1 MLSSDFADWVNSF
14 GIFGPLAYI
23 LAQILQMVIAP
34 IPGQVITAT
43 GGYLF
48 GWWGILWTL
57 IGTAIGGFIVFWLA
71 RKFGRPLIEK
81 FFKKSSISKFEFI
94 FNKNAT
100 FIIFIIFLLPGLPD
114 DLICFM
120 AGLTKVPIR
129 TLVIILLLGHL
140 PSIIVTNYIGA
151 GLDDANLAPVVIV
164 TIVVV
169 IIFALFIWQKTAL
182 SISSQK
188 PLDIFRLRS

>member
-1 MLSSDFADWVNSF
+1 
-14 GIFGPLAYI
+14 
-23 LAQILQMVIAP
+23 MVIAP

-100 FIIFIIFLLPGLPD
+100 FIIFIIPFPL
-114 DLICFM
+114 C
-120 AGLTKVPIR
+120 AH
-129 TLVIILLLGHL
+129 ILFF
-140 PSIIVTNYIGA
+140 NR
-151 GLDDANLAPVVIV
+151 NLCDS
-164 TIVVV
+164 
-169 IIFALFIWQKTAL
+169 FKCTA
-182 SISSQK
+182 K
-188 PLDIFRLRS
+188 

>member
-14 GIFGPLAYI
+14 GFFGPLVYI

-81 FFKKSSISKFEFI
+81 FFKKSSINKFEFI

-120 AGLTKVPIR
+120 AGLTKVPIK

-140 PSIIVTNYIGA
+140 PSIVVTNYIGA
-151 GLDDANLAPVVIV
+151 GLDDANLAPVVIT
-164 TIVVV
+164 TIIIV
-169 IIFALFIWQKTAL
+169 IIFALCIWQKDRIINFL
-182 SISSQK
+182 SKTS
-188 PLDIFRLRS
+188 